1 MKFKGALFF
10 SSVFL
15 KNMPCALCGAKDAAK
30 RCSNCK
36 SLSYCSADCQA
47 VHWKSSHKRECSNLR
62 DELKRALGEGNLE
75 SRWGRKKAEQKRGF
89 LLRGRGEEEVGDP
102 AAGVSPPDVSGYTQE
117 LIHNSSDGALRVQTS
132 SSEGRHV
139 VTCNRVS
146 AGSVVMTSECYATVV
161 SEAMLTDACS
171 RCMARLPEGGARCKG
186 CGTHFCNA
194 SCLDDAGPEHAAE
207 CSAIA
212 GLKLVH
218 QHLSSDIESVRLLLR
233 ILARRAVEAS
243 AEDGLV
249 HWRDI
254 ETLLSNSEAVR
265 KQTPTSVST
274 ITADAKLLFSLLPP
288 PVATGLSDQDLL
300 LLLLRIKYNSHPVYD
315 TTGSTR
321 IGMCV
326 CVCMYVRLCMYVCM
340 YVCIYMQTYIH
351 TYMYIRMYIRIY
363 VHTHM
368 HTYIHTYIY
377 TYIHTHHT
385 YIHTRLR

>member
-1 MKFKGALFF
+1 MTSFKKEGYFF
-10 SSVFL
+10 FVE
-15 KNMPCALCGAKDAAK
+15 MACALCGAQPAAK
-30 RCSNCK
+30 RCANCK

-62 DELKRALGEGNLE
+62 DELRRALGEGNLE
-75 SRWGRKKAEQKRGF
+75 SGGGRKKAEQKRGF
-89 LLRGRGEEEVGDP
+89 LLRGLGEEEAGDP
-102 AAGVSPPDVSGYTQE
+102 VAGVSPPDVSGFTQK

-132 SSEGRHV
+132 SSVGRHV

-186 CGTHFCNA
+186 CGTHFCKA

-254 ETLLSNSEAVR
+254 ETLLSNSETVR

-288 PVATGLSDQDLL
+288 PVATGLSDKDLL

-315 TTGSTR
+315 STGSTR

-326 CVCMYVRLCMYVCM
+326 CVRACVCVCVCVCVCM
-340 YVCIYMQTYIH
+340 YVCIYIQTYLHTYIH
-351 TYMYIRMYIRIY
+351 TY

-377 TYIHTHHT
+377 TYIHARHT